1 MNIQTLHPAPGQM
14 APDQRTAPAVS
25 DAAVNALTGAD
36 EAPGITAAEKTPG
49 PGESGIQGELR
60 DRYAPEER
68 GGKAGLYRMTKDE
81 EGNPTVEFDD
91 PRSEEKAPVEEKPAP
106 EHEAPK
112 EEEAKEAK
120 EAKESKTVTNTD
132 RVDREL
138 QQLREQVEDL
148 ERQLRLANGEEASKL
163 TDQLNLLKIEL
174 RIKDNDTYRRAN
186 AQISTV

>member
-81 EGNPTVEFDD
+81 EGNRRP
-91 PRSEEKAPVEEKPAP
+91 P
-106 EHEAPK
+106 E
-112 EEEAKEAK
+112 
-120 EAKESKTVTNTD
+120 
-132 RVDREL
+132 
-138 QQLREQVEDL
+138 
-148 ERQLRLANGEEASKL
+148 
-163 TDQLNLLKIEL
+163 
-174 RIKDNDTYRRAN
+174 
-186 AQISTV
+186 

>member
-1 MNIQTLHPAPGQM
+1 M
-14 APDQRTAPAVS
+14 
-25 DAAVNALTGAD
+25 
-36 EAPGITAAEKTPG
+36 
-49 PGESGIQGELR
+49 
-60 DRYAPEER
+60 
-68 GGKAGLYRMTKDE
+68 
-81 EGNPTVEFDD
+81 
-91 PRSEEKAPVEEKPAP
+91 EEKPAP
-106 EHEAPK
+106 EQEAPK
-112 EEEAKEAK
+112 EEEAKEAE

-148 ERQLRLANGEEASKL
+148 ERQLRLANGEEAGKL